1 MTHLEILCY
10 AIAHIDHLKD
20 DLLEKRSAC
29 EGNSVMQGMFDKALG
44 DLDYK
49 KAKLKTL
56 YEIECGSKYAE

>member
-10 AIAHIDHLKD
+10 AIAHIDYLKE
-20 DLLEKRSAC
+20 DLQEKRMRFA
-29 EGNSVMQGMFDKALG
+29 GNPEMQEMTDMMIG

-56 YEIECGSKYAE
+56 YEIECGSKYSE